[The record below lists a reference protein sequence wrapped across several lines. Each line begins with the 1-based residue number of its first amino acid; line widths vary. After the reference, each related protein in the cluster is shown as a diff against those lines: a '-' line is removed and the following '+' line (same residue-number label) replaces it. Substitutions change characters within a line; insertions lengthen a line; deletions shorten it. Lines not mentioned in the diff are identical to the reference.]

1 MKRILSIIL
10 LLCLLAALL
19 SGCAE
24 SLPSLPPLPGS
35 SAAQTPEPTAEPT
48 PEPTPEP
55 PAVPE
60 KLELGFILPSAEESD
75 EELVYYLSPAEE
87 FDCAFVYPSYCALWV
102 EKGAVRLNPSWFFAR
117 MFFSSVRKDAEGAP
131 DEMLD
136 MLEPGKWGSV
146 PIEGSA
152 GTGWPSLRAM
162 NLKYDT
168 WREWIAWET
177 PERYYLLY
185 GACFDHYGREETL
198 DAIFETIAGSFRTA
212 AELVTAAPAEG
223 ALLRQSGGLSLYFDG
238 AALGGG
244 TSPRAELRL
253 KAYNTG
259 QESCSL
265 AVSGYTADG
274 VTFPFEAVL
283 DVAAGEGQLWT
294 LSLPLM
300 PEEGGATFES
310 LGFWVSAQGN
320 DGSLFELPVRIE
332 LSK

>member
-1 MKRILSIIL
+1 MKRTLSVIL

-19 SGCAE
+19 SGCSGE
-24 SLPSLPPLPGS
+24 LPSLPALPGG
-35 SAAQTPEPTAEPT
+35 AAETPEPVET

-60 KLELGFILPSAEESD
+60 ELELGFLLPSADWSD
-75 EELVYYLSPAEE
+75 EELVYYISPAEE

-146 PIEGSA
+146 PIEGTA

-198 DAIFETIAGSFRTA
+198 DSIFETIADSFRTA
-212 AELVTAAPAEG
+212 SELLTAAPAEG
-223 ALLRQSGGLSLYFDG
+223 ELLRQSGGLSLYFDG
-238 AALGGG
+238 ASLGGEVY
-244 TSPRAELRL
+244 PRAELRL

-259 QESCSL
+259 EQRGTL
-265 AVSGYTADG
+265 TVAAYTADG
-274 VTFPFEAVL
+274 VIFPFEAVL
-283 DVAAGEGQLWT
+283 ELGPGEGQLWT

-300 PEEGGATFES
+300 PEEGGAPFER
-310 LGFWVSAQGN
+310 LGFRVGAEG
-320 DGSLFELPVRIE
+320 DGEALFELPVRIE